1 MEHGWRL
8 WILVRT
14 SKRGVAWR
22 IQVPLGLHG
31 LWGGHV
37 ELVAHQVG
45 LALHLGPLVA
55 PMARWRWDGTS
66 REVKELMVRV
76 DVLEGADVSAAAQR
90 GQAVHRQLLRL
101 VELIPHAPGATPLV
115 GHAWVEQL
123 RVSGLVST
131 LVEQVDGG
139 RVPVVSVG
147 VLPLPLDPRLD
158 VLALVRTLAAVRV
171 RDVQG
176 VEPFG

>member
-76 DVLEGADVSAAAQR
+76 DVLEGA
-90 GQAVHRQLLRL
+90 
-101 VELIPHAPGATPLV
+101 TF
-115 GHAWVEQL
+115 
-123 RVSGLVST
+123 
-131 LVEQVDGG
+131 
-139 RVPVVSVG
+139 
-147 VLPLPLDPRLD
+147 LPLLSVVRPYTASCSDSLNSSHTLPEPRLSWGMLGSSSFESPASSPLSWNRSMED
-158 VLALVRTLAAVRV
+158 ECLLCPWSPPSAS
-171 RDVQG
+171 
-176 VEPFG
+176 